1 MFLVDLIGLE
11 NFGMFLATK
20 SCSGRQEKQNC
31 KGSIQPNDWKYIF

>member
-20 SCSGRQEKQNC
+20 SCSSRQEKQEL
-31 KGSIQPNDWKYIF
+31 